1 MQDQEKDL
9 LNNFIEHAED
19 YLKTRQEYSKLLA
32 VEKGSKALSAG
43 ITTLILFCIFLC
55 FFIFISLAIAY
66 LISEYTGKIST
77 GFGIVGA
84 FLVCVGVYAGL
95 FVTPPDAFQGE
106 SVRILYIHVPA
117 AMLSTIGW
125 SGIAISS

>member
-84 FLVCVGVYAGL
+84 FYLLAGI
-95 FVTPPDAFQGE
+95 
-106 SVRILYIHVPA
+106 ILYIGRERLLKIPI
-117 AMLSTIGW
+117 MNI
-125 SGIAISS
+125 IISNIFQEKEDEED